1 MTDSYNVGY
10 SVDALG
16 DLREIYSYI
25 ANELLVPEAAAAQL
39 GRIRKEVRSLDFMPA
54 RYTLVEWEPW
64 HGHADRIDV
73 IDVIEELQSAKGVAL
88 HLRIVLSGYEDSKTV
103 FVVNY
108 MHGAVADE
116 NGIRSSEAL
125 FYPTGEV
132 HSLFNQN
139 NRVGA
144 SLLGLFQKLHDE
156 ADIPGGTVIHF
167 SVIPAEILG
176 RICSFHAEC
185 FTELVL
191 TKRVGIGAF
200 CSIVAA
206 FILVSFAEPC

>member
-1 MTDSYNVGY
+1 MFCLTESAPFTTQEISITGKGKVCGRLQNFIGPLIQVILADFAGRNVLTSGL
-10 SVDALG
+10 VD
-16 DLREIYSYI
+16 
-25 ANELLVPEAAAAQL
+25 
-39 GRIRKEVRSLDFMPA
+39 
-54 RYTLVEWEPW
+54 
-64 HGHADRIDV
+64 GHADRIDV